1 MADKLWLVNGELVNE
16 ARSFIQNAISI
27 SKEKVT
33 IVYHGDGD
41 GCCSAYFIS
50 RFLNRLG
57 VDTLSYRWVATPD
70 FDFKCLEKP
79 LLVRKPNLA
88 IFLDIPV
95 YTRADLLRT
104 LRRKAKVFIYD
115 HHLPGRFA
123 GSNLPDRSRFLYIN
137 PVIHQD
143 GSTPT
148 TIFTWQLNG
157 EEDLLSK
164 EVLFMGLYTESWID
178 GSPFFD
184 DMEQT
189 HKNRLKKIARA
200 IHSSFLVQN
209 MNTTH
214 YALNFLL
221 DLNKPIIETEDL
233 EENKGYQILKRMHR
247 LIHNEKEWILYLL
260 LQDMKRMPQP
270 RYILRRIG
278 SRMRLCGIIASEL
291 RWRYPE
297 LVVGIWQ
304 KWKDIYYCELRKGK
318 DCPVNL
324 LELIDEIKK
333 DARLKTGGG
342 HPEAAAFTANQY
354 HFQKAMEK
362 IKEVIKEGMKVKRGK
377 GETKDEDTYQ

>member
-1 MADKLWLVNGELVNE
+1 MTDRLWLVNEELVKE
-16 ARSFIQNAISI
+16 AKKFIQNAVSV

-33 IVYHGDGD
+33 VVYHGDGD
-41 GCCSAYFIS
+41 GCCSAYFITKLLKK
-50 RFLNRLG
+50 FG
-57 VDTLSYRWVATPD
+57 ADVISYRWVATSD
-70 FDFKCLEKP
+70 FDFRCLERP
-79 LLVRKPNLA
+79 LLTRKPNLA
-88 IFLDIPV
+88 IFLDLPV
-95 YTRADLLRT
+95 YTRADFLRT
-104 LRRKAKVFIYD
+104 LRRKAKIFIYD
-115 HHLPGRFA
+115 HHFPGKFA
-123 GSNLPDRSRFLYIN
+123 GSNLPDKSKFLYIN

-164 EVLFMGLYTESWID
+164 EILYMGLYTESWIERA
-178 GSPFFD
+178 PFFD
-184 DMEQT
+184 DIDQT
-189 HKNRLKKIARA
+189 HRNKLKRIARA

-221 DLNKPIIETEDL
+221 GLNKPIIEMQDL
-233 EENKGYQILKRMHR
+233 DENKNYNILKNMHR

-260 LQDMKRMPQP
+260 LQEMKKMPQP
-270 RYILRRIG
+270 KYVLRRID
-278 SRMRLCGIIASEL
+278 SRMRLCGIVASEL

-318 DCPVNL
+318 DCFINL

-333 DARLKTGGG
+333 EARLKTGGG

-354 HFQKAMEK
+354 HFQKAMQK
-362 IKEVIKEGMKVKRGK
+362 IKEVMKVSMKSK
-377 GETKDEDTYQ
+377 KDTGETKDDNPLL